1 MEYIILLRGINV
13 GGRTIPMAELKAC
26 FEKAGYRKV
35 RTVLQTGNVILDSP
49 EKKAATLR
57 ARVESL
63 LSKTFGYPARVLVLA
78 PETLRALAEK
88 YPFTGVGS
96 EFHRYIVFTEDG
108 FEKELVKLAGTL
120 DKSMEEI
127 KAGKDVLY
135 WRVRKGST
143 LDSDF
148 GKLMG
153 KAAAKHFMTNRNLN
167 TLEKVLAKCEPA

>member
-13 GGRTIPMAELKAC
+13 GGRTIPMAELKTC

-35 RTVLQTGNVILDSP
+35 QTVLQTGNVILESP
-49 EKKAATLR
+49 EKKTATVR

-63 LSKTFGYPARVLVLA
+63 LSKTFGYPARVLVLV